1 MKITKVN
8 VRLYDKSSLKGFAD
22 VTLDDCLVLTGIKI
36 VDGKKGHFISMP
48 AQAGADDKYYD
59 IFFPITKEFRED
71 LEDAVLD
78 EYEAVIKEEAEKE
91 KKDEGGSSRRRR

>member
-8 VRLYDKSSLKGFAD
+8 VRLYEKSSLKGFAD

-48 AQAGADDKYYD
+48 SEAGADDKYYD
-59 IFFPITKEFRED
+59 IYFPITKDFREE

-78 EYEAVIKEEAEKE
+78 EYEAVLKEEAGRKAES
-91 KKDEGGSSRRRR
+91 GSLRRRK